1 MQFDRSAINAMSQ
14 RYRAHFINSLSG
26 YKSANLVGTQN
37 ASGHPNLAIVS
48 SVFHLGANPPLMGV
62 IFRPHSVER
71 HSLENMLATGH
82 FTLNQVN
89 ADIYRQAHQSSA
101 RYPREKSEF
110 AAVGLTP
117 EILPD
122 IAAPFVVESHL
133 KMALQL
139 VEVQTLCND
148 TELVI
153 GEIQTVIAPQTAVAV
168 DGHVAIEALD
178 AVAVSGLDHYHLGRP
193 LERLEY
199 AKPDRAVRTL
209 VPQDPQYR

>member
-1 MQFDRSAINAMSQ
+1 MQFDRNAIDAMPQ
-14 RYRAHFINSLSG
+14 RQRAHFINSLSG
-26 YKSANLVGTQN
+26 YKSANLIGTQD
-37 ASGHPNLAIVS
+37 AEGHHNLAIVS
-48 SVFHLGANPPLMGV
+48 SVFHLGANPPLIGL

-89 ADIYRQAHQSSA
+89 GDIYRQAHQSSA
-101 RYPREKSEF
+101 RYPRQISEF

-117 EILPD
+117 ETLPD
-122 IAAPFVVESHL
+122 IKAPFVGESHL
-133 KMALQL
+133 KLALQL

-153 GEIQTVIAPQTAVAV
+153 GEIQTVIVPATAVAA
-168 DGHVAIEALD
+168 DGHVAIESLD
-178 AVAVSGLDHYHLGRP
+178 AVAVSGLDHYHLGHP

-199 AKPDRAVRTL
+199 AKPDRAVRSL
-209 VPQDPQYR
+209 VPPEQQ